1 MINTLK
7 RRGVLALAVLFIVA
21 CSGSSEAEELRL
33 DKPATLSSTTQE
45 TTTIVTIEVEEEA
58 EIETETEPLPEAG
71 SFEYYCYIIERAAEE
86 EGVPTALAVA
96 ISRLETGNFTSDAFL
111 YSHNFGGL
119 TGAQG
124 IMSFASEEAGLDA
137 FVACLA
143 WYNQQGMTTP
153 QKMASVYCP
162 SNGSWAS
169 QVEEIMEEHK

>member
-45 TTTIVTIEVEEEA
+45 TTTIVTIEVEEEP
-58 EIETETEPLPEAG
+58 ETEPLPEAG
-71 SFEYYCYIIERAAEE
+71 SFEYYCYIIERAAEDAD
-86 EGVPTALAVA
+86 VPTALAVA

-111 YSHNFGGL
+111 YCHNFGGL
-119 TGAQG
+119 TGSQG
-124 IMSFASEEAGLDA
+124 VMSFESEEAGLDA

-143 WYNQQGMTTP
+143 WYSQQGMTTP

>member
-33 DKPATLSSTTQE
+33 DKPAVLSSTTQE
-45 TTTIVTIEVEEEA
+45 TTTIVTIEVEE
-58 EIETETEPLPEAG
+58 ETETEPLPEAG
-71 SFEYYCYIIERAAEE
+71 SFEYYCYIIERAAEDAD
-86 EGVPTALAVA
+86 VPTALAVA

-111 YSHNFGGL
+111 HSHNFGGL
-119 TGAQG
+119 TGSQG
-124 IMSFASEEAGLDA
+124 IMSFASEEEGLDA

-143 WYNQQGMTTP
+143 WYQTQGMTTP

>member
-45 TTTIVTIEVEEEA
+45 TTTIVTIEVEEEP
-58 EIETETEPLPEAG
+58 EIETEPLPEAG
-71 SFEYYCYIIERAAEE
+71 SFEYYCYIIERAAKEAD
-86 EGVPTALAVA
+86 VPTALAVA

-111 YSHNFGGL
+111 HSHNFGGL
-119 TGAQG
+119 TGARG
-124 IMSFASEEAGLDA
+124 VMSFASEEAGLDA

-143 WYNQQGMTTP
+143 WYAEQGMTTP

>member
-58 EIETETEPLPEAG
+58 EIETEPLPEAG

>member
-45 TTTIVTIEVEEEA
+45 TTTIVTIEVEEET
-58 EIETETEPLPEAG
+58 EIETEPLPEAG
-71 SFEYYCYIIERAAEE
+71 SFEYYCYIIERAAKEAD
-86 EGVPTALAVA
+86 VPTALAVA

-124 IMSFASEEAGLDA
+124 VMSFASEEAGLDA

-143 WYNQQGMTTP
+143 WYAEQGMTTP
-153 QKMASVYCP
+153 QTMASVYCP